1 MGNDMQK
8 PQIVEL
14 EKEFDAYK
22 FKCLVKKCLLA
33 LVFLFCAGGVILGI
47 LAYKDKQN
55 TLKIAI
61 DEKNKMSQKLEHA
74 KVQMQKAQILNEK
87 RQNSAPQIPPKPI
100 IKPKDKIIIHSYV
113 ANTSKLEEEFSQKAE
128 YKTALKIA
136 NLHLAQKDYEKA
148 LFWSLKANEIDK
160 NDAGAWVSFAKAK
173 FALGKKDEAKQAL
186 QSFLRF
192 YSADISALEEVKY
205 ILK

>member
-1 MGNDMQK
+1 MQK

-14 EKEFDAYK
+14 EKEFSAYK
-22 FKCLVKKCLLA
+22 FKRLAQKCLVV
-33 LVFLFCAGGVILGI
+33 LVFLLCLSGVIAGV

-55 TLKIAI
+55 TLKMAI

-74 KVQMQKAQILNEK
+74 KVQIQKAQILSQK
-87 RQNSAPQIPPKPI
+87 RQNLTPQNTPPKPTQ
-100 IKPKDKIIIHSYV
+100 KPKDKIIIHSYV
-113 ANTSKLEEEFSQKAE
+113 ANTQKLEEEFSQKAE
-128 YKTALKIA
+128 YKAALKIA

>member
-1 MGNDMQK
+1 MQK

-14 EKEFDAYK
+14 EKEFSAYK
-22 FKCLVKKCLLA
+22 FKCLAQKCLVV
-33 LVFLFCAGGVILGI
+33 LVFLLCLSGVIVGV

-55 TLKIAI
+55 TLKMAI

-74 KVQMQKAQILNEK
+74 KVQIQKAQILSQK
-87 RQNSAPQIPPKPI
+87 RQNLTPPNTPPKPTQ
-100 IKPKDKIIIHSYV
+100 KPKDKIIIHSYV
-113 ANTSKLEEEFSQKAE
+113 ANTQKLEEEFSQKAE
-128 YKTALKIA
+128 YKAALKIA

-148 LFWSLKANEIDK
+148 LLWSLKANEIDK
-160 NDAGAWVSFAKAK
+160 NEAGAWVSFAKAK